1 MVDDMKGGKVMK
13 SGKIMTLIFL
23 FLTSLCIR
31 ADQLTWIDRARIVYD
46 NENYGEFCFWAEK
59 STDKPLFVLNAL
71 AAVYLTGKGG
81 VQTNSEKA
89 VSFLNDA
96 IKFWDKEGLSE
107 EDRKILLEST
117 VRLGDCYRR
126 GIGVGKIDAL
136 KAEEMFKKAADQK
149 SARGC
154 YELGSCYEENIV
166 PGVSDNLASA
176 TNWYFKA
183 MSLGHGPAA
192 TNAYERV
199 VKRIKDRVMG
209 DKIIWFYDTDKKRWG
224 NDENQ
229 LIQLNKI
236 AKLVKDGPKLYA
248 YIKGFMDGE
257 GKSVVSRLHQ
267 LSIVVKLLD
276 LGVAAEKIVCSVQVE
291 DVVLSEFN
299 LGGMTELT
307 VEDKIPTRTSIKGSR
322 LVVASAADWR
332 KEFIIAKSMDLY
344 ESRKYKEFMKHVE
357 LNEMILADN
366 PLIPFLMAQC
376 FELGRDVAKNERT
389 AFKWYLKSAK
399 NGLAVSQA
407 RVSALYR
414 RGIGTDVNY
423 EKAFYWA
430 LKSASQNYAVGC
442 FCLGV
447 CYEKG
452 VGTDKDFN
460 QAVKN
465 YQKAAK
471 LGNNSAKV
479 RLQALGLWIE

>member
-1 MVDDMKGGKVMK
+1 
-13 SGKIMTLIFL
+13 
-23 FLTSLCIR
+23 
-31 ADQLTWIDRARIVYD
+31 
-46 NENYGEFCFWAEK
+46 
-59 STDKPLFVLNAL
+59 
-71 AAVYLTGKGG
+71 
-81 VQTNSEKA
+81 
-89 VSFLNDA
+89 
-96 IKFWDKEGLSE
+96 
-107 EDRKILLEST
+107 
-117 VRLGDCYRR
+117 
-126 GIGVGKIDAL
+126 
-136 KAEEMFKKAADQK
+136 
-149 SARGC
+149 
-154 YELGSCYEENIV
+154 
-166 PGVSDNLASA
+166 
-176 TNWYFKA
+176 
-183 MSLGHGPAA
+183 
-192 TNAYERV
+192 
-199 VKRIKDRVMG
+199 
-209 DKIIWFYDTDKKRWG
+209 
-224 NDENQ
+224 
-229 LIQLNKI
+229 
-236 AKLVKDGPKLYA
+236 
-248 YIKGFMDGE
+248 
-257 GKSVVSRLHQ
+257 
-267 LSIVVKLLD
+267 
-276 LGVAAEKIVCSVQVE
+276 
-291 DVVLSEFN
+291 
-299 LGGMTELT
+299 
-307 VEDKIPTRTSIKGSR
+307 
-322 LVVASAADWR
+322 
-332 KEFIIAKSMDLY
+332 
-344 ESRKYKEFMKHVE
+344 MKHVE